1 MITAPNTEKKRIE
14 WIDTAKGICIILV
27 VLNHVFLLSGLK
39 NSCPSFIYHFFD
51 AFRMPLYFFLS
62 GLFFK
67 TYGSFGNFFKKK
79 INKLLIPFAF
89 FYVVSCF
96 IRLVLNSGQSDHP
109 PFVIFLADF
118 YYYHCSMVNGPL
130 WFLLCL
136 FEVNIIF
143 YALFLICRD
152 EKILC
157 LLALIIGMIGLTL
170 SFYHIRL
177 PMTISTSF
185 TCLPFFCMGYY
196 TKEHTQILYKSAMDK
211 HILPIAAIC
220 GLICFFFF
228 GCVLY
233 VENSFKGISYFT
245 AHLCGGAGTMM
256 VILLSKKIG
265 PRPLVSY
272 IGRYS
277 IIVLCTHILVL
288 DLITALLGI
297 SPLSYHFIWIFVLII
312 AIEFILIP
320 IMTKY
325 LPHVTA
331 QKDIL

>member
-1 MITAPNTEKKRIE
+1 MTNLHTQKKRIE
-14 WIDTAKGICIILV
+14 WIDTAKGLCIILV
-27 VLNHVFLLSGLK
+27 VLNHVFLFSGLK
-39 NSCPSFIYHFFD
+39 DGCPSFIYHFFD

-67 TYGSFGNFFKKK
+67 TYGTFGNFFKKK
-79 INKLLIPFAF
+79 VNKLLIPFTF

-96 IRLVLNSGQSDHP
+96 IRLFLFCGQSSTP
-109 PFVIFLADF
+109 SFVSFLVDF
-118 YYYHCSMVNGPL
+118 YFYHCSMVNGPL

-136 FEVNIIF
+136 FEVNVIF
-143 YALFLICRD
+143 YALFLVCKD
-152 EKILC
+152 EIILS
-157 LLALIIGMIGLTL
+157 LSAIIVGVIGLAF
-170 SFYHIRL
+170 SFFHIQL

-196 TKEHTQILYKSAMDK
+196 AKEHTQILYKSTMDK
-211 HILPIAAIC
+211 YIITISALC
-220 GLICFFFF
+220 GLTCLFLS
-228 GCVLY
+228 GSVLY

-265 PRPLVSY
+265 PRPLISY
-272 IGRYS
+272 LGRYS
-277 IIVLCTHILVL
+277 IIVLCTHMLVL
-288 DLITALLGI
+288 DIINSLLRI
-297 SPLSYHFIWIFVLII
+297 SPLSYHFLGVFAFVI
-312 AIEFILIP
+312 AIELILIP

-331 QKDIL
+331 QKDIF